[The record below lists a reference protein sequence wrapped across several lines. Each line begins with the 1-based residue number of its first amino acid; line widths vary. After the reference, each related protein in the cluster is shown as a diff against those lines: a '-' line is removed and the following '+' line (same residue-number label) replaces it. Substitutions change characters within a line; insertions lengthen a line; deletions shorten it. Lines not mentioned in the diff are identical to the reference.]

1 MKTYEIVLRPHS
13 SFLTLFQSD
22 TLFGSICWAIRYLH
36 GEEVLADFLKKYQT
50 FPPLIISSGFP
61 TGWFPK
67 PVRESLS
74 REQVKTIAEEI
85 YGNASKKN
93 LVDLIKTLK
102 ESKKSVLVNQQD
114 FEAII
119 NGLSET
125 NYFKKYIHKDDKKIR
140 VPIQTTV
147 YKNTINRATGR
158 TRQDGGLFTQDET
171 FYDEESTISIFVKV
185 NEYDADFLKNIFE
198 FISFSGFGKRK
209 SVGKGQFEIIKLK
222 DYKFKSPDSPNAFV
236 SLSSYIPSVG
246 DPSDG
251 WYELM
256 VKYGKLGGNY
266 ANCTKINPFKKPL
279 RMFKPGAVFRTN
291 DVNEYYGQII
301 QNVHENRNI
310 VHYGLA
316 FPVRMKI

>member
-1 MKTYEIVLRPHS
+1 MKTYEIVLRPRS
-13 SFLTLFQSD
+13 SFLTPFQSD

-36 GEEVLADFLKKYQT
+36 GEEVLVEFLKKYQT
-50 FPPLIISSGFP
+50 SPPLVISSGFP

-67 PVRESLS
+67 PIRESLS

-85 YGNASKKN
+85 YGNVSKKN

-102 ESKKSVLVNQQD
+102 EIKKSVVVNQQD

-119 NGLSET
+119 NGLSEID
-125 NYFKKYIHKDDKKIR
+125 YFKKYIHEDEKKIGGL
-140 VPIQTTV
+140 IQTV

-158 TRQDGGLFTQDET
+158 TRQEGGLFTQDET
-171 FYDEESTISIFVKV
+171 FYDEISTISIFTKV
-185 NEYDADFLKNIFE
+185 NEYEIDFFENILE
-198 FISFSGFGKRK
+198 FISFNGFGKRK
-209 SVGKGQFEIIKLK
+209 SVGKGQFEVMDIKE
-222 DYKFKSPDSPNAFV
+222 YEFKSPANPNAFV
-236 SLSSYIPSVG
+236 SLSSYIPSVS
-246 DPSDG
+246 DPPNG

-279 RMFKPGAVFRTN
+279 RIFKPGAVFKTS
-291 DVNEYYGQII
+291 DVKEYYGQII
-301 QNVHENRNI
+301 QNVHENENI

-316 FPVRMKI
+316 FPVGMKI

>member
-13 SFLTLFQSD
+13 SFLTQFQSD
-22 TLFGSICWAIRYLH
+22 TLFGSICWAIRYLQ
-36 GEEVLADFLKKYQT
+36 GEEVLLDFLDKYKT
-50 FPPLIISSGFP
+50 SPPLVISSGFP

-85 YGNASKKN
+85 YGNVSKEN
-93 LVDLIKTLK
+93 LVNLIKMLK
-102 ESKKSVLVNQQD
+102 EAKKSILVNQQD

-125 NYFKKYIHKDDKKIR
+125 DYFKKHIHKDDKKIKAQ
-140 VPIQTTV
+140 IQTTV

-158 TRQDGGLFTQDET
+158 TRQEGGLFTQDES
-171 FYDEESTISIFVKV
+171 FYDEASTISIFTKV
-185 NEYDADFLKNIFE
+185 NDIDFFENIFE
-198 FISFSGFGKRK
+198 FISINGFGKRK
-209 SVGKGQFEIIKLK
+209 SVGKGQFEVIDIKE
-222 DYKFKSPDSPNAFV
+222 YKFKSPENPNAFV

-279 RMFKPGAVFRTN
+279 RMFKLGAVFRTN
-291 DVNEYYGQII
+291 DVNEYYGQIV

-316 FPVRMKI
+316 FPVGMKI